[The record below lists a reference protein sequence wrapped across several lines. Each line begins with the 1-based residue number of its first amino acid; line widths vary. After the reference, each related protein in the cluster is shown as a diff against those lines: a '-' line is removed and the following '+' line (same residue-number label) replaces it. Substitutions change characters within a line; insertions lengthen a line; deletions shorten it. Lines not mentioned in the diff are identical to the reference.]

1 MPKRF
6 VSAMIM
12 EKIRQYAE
20 IARGREEITRTILT
34 EAQKI
39 IPHSVRHRAG
49 GCAYQA
55 P

>member
-12 EKIRQYAE
+12 KKIRQYAE
-20 IARGREEITRTILT
+20 IARGQEEITRTILT

-39 IPHSVRHRAG
+39 IPQYGIELVDVRIKRLD
-49 GCAYQA
+49 
-55 P
+55 